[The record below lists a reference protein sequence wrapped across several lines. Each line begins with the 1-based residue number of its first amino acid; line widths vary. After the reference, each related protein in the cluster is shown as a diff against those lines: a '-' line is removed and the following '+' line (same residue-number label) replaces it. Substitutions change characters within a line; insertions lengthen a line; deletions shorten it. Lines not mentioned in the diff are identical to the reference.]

1 MKKFLYIIILL
12 FSLSYYS
19 NSQLA
24 FSIGPLLKPVLM
36 NNEVVVLTGMR
47 AGATISK
54 NYFIGLSLD
63 GITIDT
69 YSPDVKDKIYEI
81 YPNLDLS
88 KIGIDFDYHFNTD
101 DFLYYS
107 LGIIS
112 GLSLIKFDM
121 AYYIENST
129 NNLYNPDYKTN
140 KMFLFIEPKFSF
152 NLNFKDFYK
161 VIFGLSYL
169 YVFTNGTDYDNL
181 ISNNNKFRLE
191 SNKVSGLS
199 LFFAV
204 TFGSY

>member
-1 MKKFLYIIILL
+1 MRKFLYIIILL
-12 FSLSYYS
+12 FSLSYYC

-36 NNEVVVLTGMR
+36 DKEVVVLTGMK

-54 NYFIGLSLD
+54 NYFIGLSID

-81 YPNLDLS
+81 YPNLDFS
-88 KIGIDFDYHFNTD
+88 KIGIDFDYHIRNN
-101 DFLYYS
+101 DFFYYS

-121 AYYIENST
+121 AYFIENST

-140 KMFLFIEPKFSF
+140 KMFLFVEPKFSI
-152 NLNFKDFYK
+152 NLNFKEFYK
-161 VIFGLSYL
+161 LIFGLSYL
-169 YVFTNGTDYDNL
+169 YVFTNGIDYENL
-181 ISNNNKFRLE
+181 ISNNQIFRLE
-191 SNKVSGLS
+191 SNKVSGVS
-199 LFFAV
+199 LFFSV

>member
-169 YVFTNGTDYDNL
+169 YVFTNGTDYNL